1 MSKDGQHKVSF
12 LKKCRKLVTK
22 KNVLIVVLVAIL
34 GFQYF
39 QSQDNSL
46 NLSFLHTR
54 ESSLIEEIG
63 QLKENYTK
71 VGGDMNEIRQ
81 YLKLPLKEYQEIEIN
96 SDDTEDGSNKDQVQL
111 AMFKYIDSIASSKTV
126 QDKLS
131 LNRTFLDDLLV
142 SKDFSEFLIKE
153 DLVFSPTIRDED
165 NVVVKITTKDGDSL
179 VTYTLDN
186 KTGDLVFQTM
196 TTKKPVD
203 SSDFVAFKQEL
214 MTFLTDNKADLIANI
229 NTIEKLKKTIA
240 SAVESA
246 KVQEILK
253 TKELVL
259 SSDYSQ
265 SELKLTYSIFSK
277 ANELVG
283 EIVLDTK
290 TSEISLIDK
299 NAEDMKI
306 FVTDM
311 IVSLPPFLKGLD
323 SRSIIEQKAGD
334 SIDSFKKTLEDKGF
348 ISLLSKGGLS
358 FKAPKEDDDRIY
370 YTLHDQKG
378 ELVSTFIIEKATGV
392 VTITDDNGNKN
403 ENLLFFD
410 PDLKKKPLN
419 LPKDIPRY
427 TDTLV
432 SDKNSFNVLIAGK
445 NGSLLDTMIF
455 VHVNEKKQEIN
466 MISIPRD
473 LYYNGRKI
481 NAFASMYGMP
491 EMKKVLSQISGFK
504 LDKYIVIEMYTF
516 IDVID
521 LIGGVD
527 VHLSKA
533 LIDPTYKTIDNGVEG
548 TLHYEP
554 GDYHLGGKE
563 ALRVARSRHSSSDFD
578 RAARQQIIIE
588 ALQSKAKN
596 MGFGDIDTIYEI
608 IKVVLAK
615 TETDISFDEAVAYY
629 FKYQN
634 YKIVSNSVISSG
646 NILYVPPYVT
656 QENCNVLIASAQ
668 ANGLPTPSCVS
679 ANHAY
684 TLLPRDDDW
693 DIIKWFFRK
702 EFK

>member
-378 ELVSTFIIEKATGV
+378 ELISTFIIEKATGV

-427 TDTLV
+427 TDDLV

-473 LYYNGRKI
+473 LYYNGR
-481 NAFASMYGMP
+481 
-491 EMKKVLSQISGFK
+491 
-504 LDKYIVIEMYTF
+504 
-516 IDVID
+516 
-521 LIGGVD
+521 
-527 VHLSKA
+527 
-533 LIDPTYKTIDNGVEG
+533 
-548 TLHYEP
+548 
-554 GDYHLGGKE
+554 
-563 ALRVARSRHSSSDFD
+563 
-578 RAARQQIIIE
+578 
-588 ALQSKAKN
+588 
-596 MGFGDIDTIYEI
+596 
-608 IKVVLAK
+608 
-615 TETDISFDEAVAYY
+615 
-629 FKYQN
+629 
-634 YKIVSNSVISSG
+634 
-646 NILYVPPYVT
+646 
-656 QENCNVLIASAQ
+656 
-668 ANGLPTPSCVS
+668 
-679 ANHAY
+679 
-684 TLLPRDDDW
+684 
-693 DIIKWFFRK
+693 
-702 EFK
+702 